1 MGRLPILGDV
11 KRFGGSGRKVGR
23 EFNSEFAT
31 LALNNIRRNE
41 ICRGQTFLSDVTR
54 LSYFSPLFLS
64 LNIGS
69 TIVSTELQRSRLSD
83 QLTCKKREK
92 WEQNFAATSKGS
104 FLILFIRKRDIKSTM
119 EQWWHGGKKKKIE
132 FYYIVLQIRKKK
144 LVINIFKWNACSR
157 VKVWCYFDIISS
169 FFF

>member
-1 MGRLPILGDV
+1 MKFAAG
-11 KRFGGSGRKVGR
+11 KRFYQMLHGCP
-23 EFNSEFAT
+23 
-31 LALNNIRRNE
+31 I
-41 ICRGQTFLSDVTR
+41 FLPS
-54 LSYFSPLFLS
+54 FSLS

-69 TIVSTELQRSRLSD
+69 TTVSTELQRSRLSD

-119 EQWWHGGKKKKIE
+119 EQWWHGGKKKIE

-169 FFF
+169 FFFNRTII

>member
-119 EQWWHGGKKKKIE
+119 EQWWHGGKKKIE